1 MFLIIIVIIAIYAV
15 SFAWT
20 WPNLGAIDKLKK
32 IAVIIIGNIIMYI
45 ITIIIFNIS
54 KSGIDYN
61 NVELQTAVSNTIV
74 SIFTGINGIIVIPQ
88 IAKILEKIKENE
100 IDRNLAL
107 KRFAIILIVFILC
120 IIFEGGYIKDTQKG
134 ILNIYNSMR

>member
-20 WPNLGAIDKLKK
+20 WHNLGAIDKPKK
-32 IAVIIIGNIIMYI
+32 IVVIVIGNIIMYI
-45 ITIIIFNIS
+45 VTIIIFNIS
-54 KSGIDYN
+54 NRGIYYN
-61 NVELQTAVSNTIV
+61 NTELQTAIRNTIV

-100 IDRNLAL
+100 IDRNLAS

-134 ILNIYNSMR
+134 ILNIYNSIK

>member
-20 WPNLGAIDKLKK
+20 WHNLGAIDKLKK

-100 IDRNLAL
+100 IDRNLAS

-120 IIFEGGYIKDTQKG
+120 IIFECGYIKDTQKG
-134 ILNIYNSMR
+134 ILNIYNSIK

>member
-20 WPNLGAIDKLKK
+20 WHNLGAIDKPKK
-32 IAVIIIGNIIMYI
+32 IVVIVIGNIIMYI
-45 ITIIIFNIS
+45 VTIIIFNIS
-54 KSGIDYN
+54 NSGIYYN
-61 NVELQTAVSNTIV
+61 NTELQTAVRNTIV

-100 IDRNLAL
+100 IDRNLAS

-134 ILNIYNSMR
+134 ILNIYNSIK

>member
-20 WPNLGAIDKLKK
+20 WHNLGVIDKLKK

-61 NVELQTAVSNTIV
+61 NVELQIATRNTIV

-100 IDRNLAL
+100 IDKNSTL
-107 KRFAIILIVFILC
+107 KRFAIILIVFI
-120 IIFEGGYIKDTQKG
+120 
-134 ILNIYNSMR
+134 